1 MFLSQNI
8 SGCLAFIPC
17 KKLVMDQLS
26 NIDFSRKKNMEKFSS
41 AFTLSDMEIFIFPEL
56 YYPLVLANI
65 MSPIIWKW
73 RDDPWFR
80 DIEKKGFTAKA
91 NRIKQYIIQNYVFN
105 LDLSTW
111 GITTKGTEIGRF
123 SKFFDIEMLRQSN
136 ALFGYEGDK
145 YYFDID
151 IRKHFGLDKFDSDII
166 PYWKT
171 ETVEAMTAF
180 SYKENFTTG
189 AGECVSLSALYAAAM
204 FVVGRIPLE
213 KIFLIATPLHSQ
225 NFINEKEGLITNNR
239 RIVTK
244 NMWFNGTALSEKAR
258 RALENEKVTIVS
270 HISGYIHT
278 IFKDA
283 TISSDAYI
291 QFSEKLRDF
300 LVTDLTTNIFIN
312 FLRFKSKYKTLF
324 QFRCEPAGR
333 QRFIALEKMFEYEHS
348 SKFTVS
354 ADTRCSLLQE
364 IDGEE
369 FHVSPIPGRVMLNEI
384 EAVLDAN
391 TGKNLDDIRIAFLK
405 ANNIL
410 TEQQINEM
418 FGELHDF
425 LYTIP
430 QLPDTDK
437 NFIKGVQLNIST
449 TDSREKIVD
458 YLNEMSGS
466 SEPALLAVYVYRQMD
481 SIDWLPFIKAAIE
494 RNPVCFSEIDGKP
507 AGEVYSIIKSFP
519 NESIYDGNRLALP
532 DEVWNFRRG
541 DGVEKAFLLADYII
555 HCDINS
561 RISIDIDGEKV
572 LLSADGIPYSFTSAK
587 KFMKSVQIN
596 GNDYSVNSLQLIK
609 AEEEI

>member
-1 MFLSQNI
+1 
-8 SGCLAFIPC
+8 
-17 KKLVMDQLS
+17 MDQVS
-26 NIDFSRKKNMEKFSS
+26 NIDFSLKKNMEKFSS

-65 MSPIIWKW
+65 MSPIMWKW
-73 RDDPWFR
+73 REDPWFR
-80 DIEKKGFTAKA
+80 DIEKKGFTARA
-91 NRIKQYIIQNYVFN
+91 NRIKQFIIQNYVFN

-123 SKFFDIEMLRQSN
+123 SDFFDIEMLRQSN

-151 IRKHFGLDKFDSDII
+151 IRKHFGLDKYDSDII

-171 ETVEAMTAF
+171 ETLEAMTAF
-180 SYKENFTTG
+180 RYKENFTTG

-204 FVVGRIPLE
+204 FVVGRIPLD

-225 NFINEKEGLITNNR
+225 NFINEKEGLLTNNR

-278 IFKDA
+278 LFKDA
-283 TISSDAYI
+283 TISIDAYR
-291 QFSEKLRDF
+291 QFSEKLSDF
-300 LVTDLTTNIFIN
+300 LVTDLTTHIFIN

-324 QFRCEPAGR
+324 QFRCEPSGK

-369 FHVSPIPGRVMLNEI
+369 FHVSPIPGRANLNDV
-384 EAVLDAN
+384 EAVLEV
-391 TGKNLDDIRIAFLK
+391 TSGQSLDEIRIAFIK
-405 ANNIL
+405 ASQIL
-410 TEQQINEM
+410 TEEQINEM
-418 FGELHDF
+418 FRDLQEF
-425 LYTIP
+425 ICTIP
-430 QLPDTDK
+430 QLPDQEK
-437 NFIKGVQLNIST
+437 VFIKNNPINIST
-449 TDSREKIVD
+449 EDSREKIVD
-458 YLNEMSGS
+458 YLNLNSAS

-481 SIDWLPFIKAAIE
+481 RIDWRPFVKAAIE
-494 RNPVCFSEIDGKP
+494 RNPVCFSDLDGKSP
-507 AGEVYSIIKSFP
+507 EEVFSVLKSFP
-519 NESIYDGNRLALP
+519 DESVYDGNRLALP
-532 DEVWNFRRG
+532 DEVWNFHRG
-541 DGVEKAFLLADYII
+541 DGVEKALLMADFII
-555 HCDINS
+555 HSNS
-561 RISIDIDGEKV
+561 SALVSIVIEGEKV
-572 LLSADGIPYSFTSAK
+572 LLSSDGLEFRFVSSK
-587 KFMKSVQIN
+587 NFMKTVIID
-596 GNDYSVNSLQLIK
+596 GNDYLIS
-609 AEEEI
+609 